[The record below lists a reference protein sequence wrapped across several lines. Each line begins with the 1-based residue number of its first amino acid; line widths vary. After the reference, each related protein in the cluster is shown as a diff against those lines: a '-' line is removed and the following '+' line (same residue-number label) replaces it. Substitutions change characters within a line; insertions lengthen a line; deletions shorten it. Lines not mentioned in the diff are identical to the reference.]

1 MILGEGNEKMSKS
14 KRNVINPDDIVS
26 SHGADTLRLYE
37 MFMGPLDAA
46 IAWSENGLDGSRRFL
61 DRVWRLIVTE
71 DGTLNNKIV
80 DSNDKSLDKVYNQTV
95 KKVTE
100 DFNALSFNTAI
111 SQLMVFINDC
121 YKANEIYKPYIEG
134 FVKMLAPIA
143 PHIGEELWSKLGH
156 NETITYQPWPTFD
169 ESLLVDEEV
178 EIVVQ
183 VNGKVRAKLNIPKD
197 LSKEEM
203 QDLALVN
210 NVKASIEGKEIK
222 K

>member
-1 MILGEGNEKMSKS
+1 
-14 KRNVINPDDIVS
+14 
-26 SHGADTLRLYE
+26 
-37 MFMGPLDAA
+37 
-46 IAWSENGLDGSRRFL
+46 
-61 DRVWRLIVTE
+61 
-71 DGTLNNKIV
+71 
-80 DSNDKSLDKVYNQTV
+80 
-95 KKVTE
+95 
-100 DFNALSFNTAI
+100 
-111 SQLMVFINDC
+111 MVFINDC

-169 ESLLVDEEV
+169 ESLLVDDEV

-203 QDLALVN
+203 QDLALAN
-210 NVKASIEGKEIK
+210 DNVKMSIEGKEIK
-222 K
+222 KLSQYLKIS